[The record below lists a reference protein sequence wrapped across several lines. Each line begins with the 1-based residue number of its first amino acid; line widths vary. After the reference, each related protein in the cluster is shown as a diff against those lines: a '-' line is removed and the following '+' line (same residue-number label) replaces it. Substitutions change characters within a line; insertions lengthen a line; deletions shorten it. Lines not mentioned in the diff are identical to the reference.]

1 MESSFAL
8 GALFLS
14 ILAMMIDLKTARV
27 PNWLTGGGLIAGFG
41 VRTCLAGGAGLE
53 TALAGALLGG
63 GILFIPFLVRGIGG
77 GDVKLMAAVSA
88 WLGIGHAVVFI
99 LATAIAGGL
108 LALGYLALRKQTGE
122 ALSKMAR
129 TIRFHL
135 AAGLRPLEPAGEQA
149 GRSVH
154 LPYTLAIASGALF
167 VFLSVSTALWR

>member
-14 ILAMMIDLKTARV
+14 IVAMMIDLRTARV
-27 PNWLTGGGLIAGFG
+27 PNWLTGGGVIAGFG
-41 VRTCLAGGAGLE
+41 VRTCLGGGAGLE

-88 WLGIGHAVVFI
+88 WLGMGHAVVFI
-99 LATAIAGGL
+99 LATSIAGGL
-108 LALGYLALRKQTGE
+108 LALGYLALRRQTGE

-135 AAGLRPLEPAGEQA
+135 AVGLRPFEPAEEQV

>member
-1 MESSFAL
+1 MEPSFAL

-14 ILAMMIDLKTARV
+14 LLAMLIDLKTARV
-27 PNWLTGGGLIAGFG
+27 PNWLTGGGLIVGFG
-41 VRTCLAGGAGLE
+41 VRTSLMGAAGLE
-53 TALAGALLGG
+53 AALAGALFGG

-88 WLGIGHAVVFI
+88 WLGIGHALVFI

-108 LALGYLALRKQTGE
+108 LALGYLAVRKQTAE
-122 ALSKMAR
+122 ALSKIAR

-135 AAGLRPLEPAGEQA
+135 AVGLRPLEPG
-149 GRSVH
+149 GGSIH

-167 VFLSVSTALWR
+167 VFLSVSTAFWR

>member
-8 GALFLS
+8 GALSLS
-14 ILAMMIDLKTARV
+14 ILAMTIDLKTARV
-27 PNWLTGGGLIAGFG
+27 PNWLTGGGLIVGFC
-41 VRTCLAGGAGLE
+41 VRTCLMGGSGLE
-53 TALAGALLGG
+53 TALAGAFFGG

-88 WLGIGHAVVFI
+88 WLGIAHAVVFI

-129 TIRFHL
+129 TIRSHL
-135 AAGLRPLEPAGEQA
+135 AFGLRPLEPG
-149 GRSVH
+149 GRPIQ

-167 VFLSVSTALWR
+167 VFLSVSSALWR